1 MRSAVESVA
10 AVFAGRSFDAVRMED
25 LAAATGVPRA
35 TLYYH
40 FSGKEA
46 VLEWLLRSTLDD
58 LARAVGAAAV
68 ESPGDARQRLER
80 VVRAVLALMGRRPA
94 ACRVLIADLG
104 RAGRLPD
111 IAEGLTEAFY
121 APVTR
126 LLEAGAADGSLRPV
140 TDPGRVAS
148 AVFGAVTIPA
158 FQSLV
163 VDPVF
168 AEAAVGTAVVDLV
181 FAGLEAG

>member
-1 MRSAVESVA
+1 MA
-10 AVFAGRSFDAVRMED
+10 AVFAGRGFDTVRMED

-46 VLEWLLRSTLDD
+46 VLEWLLRSTLGD
-58 LARAVGAAAV
+58 LARVVGAAAV
-68 ESPGDARQRLER
+68 ESPGDARQRLEE

-94 ACRVLIADLG
+94 ACRVLIADLE

-111 IAEGLTEAFY
+111 IAESLTEAFH
-121 APVTR
+121 APVR
-126 LLEAGAADGSLRPV
+126 GLLEAGAADGSLRPV
-140 TDPGRVAS
+140 ADPGRVAA

-168 AEAAVGTAVVDLV
+168 AEEAVGAAVVDVVL
-181 FAGLEAG
+181 AGLGAG

>member
-1 MRSAVESVA
+1 MAG
-10 AVFAGRSFDAVRMED
+10 VFAGRGFDAVRMED
-25 LAAATGVPRA
+25 LVAATGVPRA

-46 VLEWLLRSTLDD
+46 VLEWLLRSTLGD
-58 LARAVGAAAV
+58 LAHVVHDAV

-80 VVRAVLALMGRRPA
+80 VVRAVLGLMGRRPA
-94 ACRVLIADLG
+94 ACRVLIADLE

-111 IAEGLTEAFY
+111 IARGLTDAFHT
-121 APVTR
+121 PVIGV
-126 LLEAGAADGSLRPV
+126 LAAGAADGSLRPV

-148 AVFGAVTIPA
+148 AIFGAVTIPA
-158 FQSLV
+158 LQSLV

-168 AEAAVGTAVVDLV
+168 AEDAVGAAVVDLV
-181 FAGLEAG
+181 LCGLEPG